1 MLLLDSPHGRVAV
14 VDATG
19 LDDSYLDPGERAL
32 ADAASPHRRREL
44 VAGRAAIRA
53 LLPDAGAIGRD
64 DRGAPVLPRGWVG
77 SISHKQSHAAA
88 IVAPDAGARVGI
100 DLERAA
106 PPRGDIAH
114 HVLTERELAGL
125 TLTDPVALGRAVTL
139 RFAIKEAIYKAV
151 DPFVRRYV
159 GFHEVE
165 LAVADDG
172 SCAVSSALPFA
183 ITAWWCEL
191 DPAVL
196 DEHSGRSPKPEARSP
211 GYWLATAS
219 ASAA

>member
-1 MLLLDSPHGRVAV
+1 LLAALHLNSPHGRVAV

-19 LDDSYLDPGERAL
+19 LDDSSLDPGERAL

-53 LLPDAGAIGRD
+53 LLPDAGAIRRD
-64 DRGAPVLPRGWVG
+64 DRGAPVLPAGWVG
-77 SISHKQSHAAA
+77 SISHKQTHAAA
-88 IVAPDAGARVGI
+88 IVAPDTGARIGV

-106 PPRGDIAH
+106 PPRVDIAYR
-114 HVLTERELAGL
+114 VLTQRELAGL
-125 TLTDPVALGRAVTL
+125 SLAGDALGRAVTL

-172 SCAVSSALPFA
+172 SCAVSSALPFTL
-183 ITAWWCEL
+183 TAWWCE
-191 DPAVL
+191 V
-196 DEHSGRSPKPEARSP
+196 EGF
-211 GYWLATAS
+211 WLATAS